1 MTTVVLVHGAWHG
14 AWSWSALSAELA
26 QRSIA
31 HVTVELPSVGDA
43 SADLSDDVAALIA
56 AVSGVEGRL
65 VLVGH
70 SYGGVVI
77 TQAAAELD
85 TVDRLVYVAAFLPD
99 AGESLLD
106 QVDYGPLEWIVPAGE
121 GLLGVEPGREVDLF
135 YADVEP
141 SVAADA
147 VSRLRPQ
154 AAASFAQPV
163 TTASW
168 RDVPATYVVCTGDR
182 CIPPAAQRRWAEQVQ
197 EFLELE
203 SGHSPFLSQPAE
215 LADVLAVRSGGV
227 SA

>member
-26 QRSIA
+26 ERSID
-31 HVTVELPSVGDA
+31 HLTLDLPSVGDA
-43 SADLSDDVAALIA
+43 NADLSADVAALVA

-77 TQAAAELD
+77 TQAAAGLD
-85 TVDRLVYVAAFLPD
+85 AVERLVYVTAFMPD
-99 AGESLLD
+99 VGESLLD

-121 GLLGVEPGREVDLF
+121 GLLAVEQGGEMDLF

-147 VSRLRPQ
+147 VSRLQPQ
-154 AAASFAQPV
+154 AASSFSQPV

-168 RDVPATYVVCTGDR
+168 RDIPATYVVCTGDR
-182 CIPPAAQRRWAEQVQ
+182 CIPPDAQRRWAERAQ
-197 EFLELE
+197 EVVEIE
-203 SGHSPFLSQPAE
+203 ASHSPFLSQPSD